1 MKLQTYPPRLKISP
15 RQFRVGA
22 LLMVPWQIGKTTGTH
37 KAKTVIPLNQRHVP
51 RTSKARRQSLSS
63 QNTHTKETQAKRRT
77 NGFTAHGS
85 MTWQNITKI
94 PRKTPNFQFLRDSI
108 FYHARFLY
116 TAPQLN
122 PLQPFLS
129 PLAPK
134 TKPSQH
140 NANPRS
146 NKTTFSLFL
155 SHRVFFADSETLTR
169 TESPR
174 FRNSS
179 SSILFVISPCRRPKP
194 TLKSP
199 ITGIVVFS
207 ETVIRFAFNSFF
219 WDLICSIWLRSLFS
233 FVSFCY
239 CRWLFFH
246 LLLCRLGW
254 SAKALEQGGS
264 NRRKPLR
271 IRTSRRGLRVLSLFS
286 CMYDFF
292 VFFVCRFESVSVMVI
307 GFRFVCDCNDFID
320 FIFFNCYRSE
330 FREQYKKEHPNNK
343 SVAAVSNL
351 VFLLCSE
358 NLDAVILFFRIL
370 IRSSTVK
377 IRLGRQSWRWEME
390 IDVRCCEYFA
400 RLCLYMY
407 I

>member
-1 MKLQTYPPRLKISP
+1 
-15 RQFRVGA
+15 
-22 LLMVPWQIGKTTGTH
+22 MVPWQIGKTTGTH

-179 SSILFVISPCRRPKP
+179 SSILCDLAMPKAKADAKVADNRYRCFLRNRYSLRFQLFFLRSDLFDLVAFVIFFRFVLLLS
-194 TLKSP
+194 L
-199 ITGIVVFS
+199 IV
-207 ETVIRFAFNSFF
+207 
-219 WDLICSIWLRSLFS
+219 FS
-233 FVSFCY
+233 FVTVSF
-239 CRWLFFH
+239 
-246 LLLCRLGW
+246 RLKRKGAGAGRKQSKKAAKDPNKPKRPP
-254 SAKALEQGGS
+254 SA
-264 NRRKPLR
+264 
-271 IRTSRRGLRVLSLFS
+271 
-286 CMYDFF
+286 FF
-292 VFFVCRFESVSVMVI
+292 VF
-307 GFRFVCDCNDFID
+307 
-320 FIFFNCYRSE
+320 
-330 FREQYKKEHPNNK
+330 
-343 SVAAVSNL
+343 
-351 VFLLCSE
+351 
-358 NLDAVILFFRIL
+358 
-370 IRSSTVK
+370 
-377 IRLGRQSWRWEME
+377 
-390 IDVRCCEYFA
+390 
-400 RLCLYMY
+400 MY
-407 I
+407 V